1 MVNRELTRRVK
12 FGQEVAWASRAVH
25 SDVHTTLS
33 LVKALDKKT
42 GLWEYALS
50 DMKVLHTHIWM
61 YHYNNVYIHVTG
73 IHNSYM

>member
-25 SDVHTTLS
+25 SDLHITLS

-42 GLWEYALS
+42 GLWERAVS
-50 DMKVLHTHIWM
+50 DTTDQKVFHTCICATLVFT
-61 YHYNNVYIHVTG
+61 YVT
-73 IHNSYM
+73 